1 MLIVDRTLLPFFPSS
16 SLVWA
21 VFELGEGSAFLSLG
35 LLLRGLND
43 LLRPRAQIDPEVS
56 HSQRYTMS
64 FNDASKPFSA
74 PTWGIRAGS
83 GLQGPLI
90 LANPHQSGTTI
101 VARPQRI
108 KMGMRHKAG
117 MGMRKPEEQSKFCF
131 SRRGKPHKPGTWVIT
146 PTPAPSKPV
155 SDFLQK

>member
-1 MLIVDRTLLPFFPSS
+1 MLIVDKTLLPFFPSS

-74 PTWGIRAGS
+74 PTWNLSCFLVSHIQVNTSSNRWSCESYQAMTRDSSFGGLVSHIKHHLKSGISKA
-83 GLQGPLI
+83 I
-90 LANPHQSGTTI
+90 
-101 VARPQRI
+101 PQPSCDPSI
-108 KMGMRHKAG
+108 H
-117 MGMRKPEEQSKFCF
+117 PVLHLEFISK
-131 SRRGKPHKPGTWVIT
+131 
-146 PTPAPSKPV
+146 
-155 SDFLQK
+155 SDPFE